1 MNRRDIAC
9 LSENTV
15 SPLDP
20 ELSFLSVYVA
30 ESRCPLSESE
40 RISDGEL
47 ARG

>member
-1 MNRRDIAC
+1 MRRRDIAG

-20 ELSFLSVYVA
+20 ELSCLSVYVA

-40 RISDGEL
+40 SISEGEL
-47 ARG
+47 VRG